1 MSFVYPFFIE
11 RCVFLRIKSYYDD
24 IYYTYTLFFI
34 PFAFG
39 ALYRGT
45 ALHCCNCIGTR
56 CLEESCVLQGDVL
69 NASLKS
75 IAAVL
80 HVTASF
86 LPGINIENHGKYT
99 PREV

>member
-1 MSFVYPFFIE
+1 MAIRFPLFAYIMSFVYPFFIE

-45 ALHCCNCIGTR
+45 ALHCT
-56 CLEESCVLQGDVL
+56 
-69 NASLKS
+69 
-75 IAAVL
+75 AA
-80 HVTASF
+80 TA
-86 LPGINIENHGKYT
+86 
-99 PREV
+99 